1 MSQYKKDGI
10 FTVSYQ
16 GKKGSTIE
24 AKFYN
29 GGFKR
34 LKPSKDSRISTLPN
48 FIMHTSTTSLMD
60 RLKAQKCELC
70 GATDRLEMHHVR
82 KLKGLKGKEPWER
95 MMTARRRKTIAL
107 CSSCHKKVHNGK
119 A

>member
-1 MSQYKKDGI
+1 MPQIQKRRHFHHKLPK
-10 FTVSYQ
+10 Q
-16 GKKGSTIE
+16 ERKTIE

-34 LKPSKDSRISTLPN
+34 LKPSEDSEISTMPN
-48 FIMHTSTTSLMD
+48 FIIHSSTTSLID

-82 KLKGLKGKEPWER
+82 KLKGLKGKEPWKQF
-95 MMTARRRKTIAL
+95 MIARKENDSIMQ
-107 CSSCHKKVHNGK
+107 
-119 A
+119 